1 MQSRL
6 FSATLACAV
15 AFGSAADAEVVRFR
29 HVPTD
34 ACGNTSIV
42 ADASGAVGQRSTWL
56 GGARQPYTCPFR
68 PNYIVT
74 FRHSYT
80 CRDVGVAMLLPDG
93 TPRTEYR
100 RNSVVYNYGSYTI
113 EVQFNPDGS
122 VESIYNAGVGR
133 PALP

>member
-1 MQSRL
+1 MQWRL
-6 FSATLACAV
+6 CAAALACAV
-15 AFGSAADAEVVRFR
+15 GIGSAARAEVVRFR

-34 ACGNTSIV
+34 ACGNTSIA

-56 GGARQPYTCPFR
+56 GGPRQPYTCPFR

-74 FRHSYT
+74 FRHAYT
-80 CRDVGVAMLLPDG
+80 GQDVGVAMLLPES

-113 EVQFNPDGS
+113 EVQFLPDGS
-122 VESIYNAGVGR
+122 VETIYNAGVGR